1 LTKNQY
7 SDIIKVYKVKRGE
20 KMKISRKQ
28 AIDLIKTNG
37 RKQTVGVTHR
47 KKDGSLRTGSYKYGV
62 KKNLTGKGLKYNP
75 EDYKLIPVYDMNKSY
90 RMIWEDGIQEVTVDS
105 TTYEVE

>member
-1 LTKNQY
+1 
-7 SDIIKVYKVKRGE
+7 
-20 KMKISRKQ
+20 MKISKAK

-37 RKQTVGVTHR
+37 LKQTVGVTHI
-47 KKDGSLRTGSYKYGV
+47 KKEDGSLRTGSYKLGV

-75 EDYKLIPVYDMNKSY
+75 EDYNLIPVYDMNKDY
-90 RMIWEDGIQEVTVDS
+90 RMIWADGIQKVTVDG

>member
-1 LTKNQY
+1 
-7 SDIIKVYKVKRGE
+7 
-20 KMKISRKQ
+20 MKISKAK

-37 RKQTVGVTHR
+37 LKQTVGVTHT

-75 EDYKLIPVYDMNKSY
+75 EDYNLIPVYDMNKDY
-90 RMIWEDGIQEVTVDS
+90 RMIWTDGIQEVTVDG
-105 TTYEVE
+105 TTYEVVK